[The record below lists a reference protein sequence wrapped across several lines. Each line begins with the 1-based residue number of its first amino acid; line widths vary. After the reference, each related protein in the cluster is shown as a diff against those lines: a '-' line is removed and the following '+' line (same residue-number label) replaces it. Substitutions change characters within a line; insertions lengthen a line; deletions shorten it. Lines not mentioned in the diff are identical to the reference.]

1 MKALSAA
8 RNTNQLRR
16 KEPVRAW
23 VWSAVAI
30 WGGAWLATGSA
41 LSTRIQLV
49 FDYSTLPTVTPELEI
64 LAASPGMLA
73 VLLLIGAGLVA
84 LAGFAQPFGDTKR
97 FRWWWIGMASGLA
110 ACFPLLLL
118 ILRCVSE
125 VIPAPSWW
133 ELVWFSVGTGIAACA
148 WTASG
153 SWQCVPDI
161 RIARGGQA
169 NLGVVACLSV
179 AVVSCSLWW
188 YAQAVQMWIQFQ
200 MGFNDFGHFFLRVIR
215 TQRGQGFLE
224 ETPVL
229 PPFWDHF
236 NPGLLLLVPLW
247 WGIPS
252 TYMVFGLQAICLAC
266 SSVLVFAIARA
277 RELNAWTALCLALGW
292 LLLPSVGQMNL
303 AYTYGWHPITLAIP
317 CMLGSYLALIQGRWM
332 IALGLIVLAA
342 SFEEGV
348 LVAVGCFAAVQ
359 WLQQVWWMRRMRST
373 KYQIESSKGLEKRCP
388 SGMGWRTWLIV
399 WIVSSV
405 CFVLIYR
412 FSGLAEFQTGRFAR
426 LGQHPSEII
435 SSPFLKTTTFFEL
448 LLRPRNGAFIGLL
461 LGPFLLF
468 ASKRFAWALLAIALP
483 MLVLILWEHMPAQ
496 SIAFQYPSS
505 LLPILFVG
513 AIDACARPNRVILG
527 SATWHIDP
535 RAMGFAVAC
544 AILGLFVGQMPWSL
558 DSLVEVKAKTFGIDG
573 GERREVGSMDHL
585 WLMTQLRDI
594 RKQGV
599 ERSDGERIPLQDL
612 RILATGRI
620 AAHCLGAKDIETVGQ
635 FWQRYDGLKDLD
647 RNSPSP
653 ILRYDWILLDHR
665 EGFQQ
670 THEETER
677 VREEAIRFGFRV
689 LRSKHSVDLLE
700 SPALR
705 RDGDRQEQ
713 Q

>member
-8 RNTNQLRR
+8 SSTNQLQRN
-16 KEPVRAW
+16 EPFRAW
-23 VWSAVAI
+23 VWCAVGI

-41 LSTRIQLV
+41 LSTRLQLV
-49 FDYSTLPTVTPELEI
+49 FDYSTLPTVTPELEV
-64 LAASPGMLA
+64 LAVSPGMLA
-73 VLLLIGAGLVA
+73 VLLVIGAGLVA
-84 LAGFAQPFGDTKR
+84 LAGLAQPFGDTKR
-97 FRWWWIGMASGLA
+97 TRWWWIGIASGSV

-125 VIPAPSWW
+125 AIPAPSWW

-148 WTASG
+148 WTGSA
-153 SWQCVPDI
+153 SWQSGPDVG
-161 RIARGGQA
+161 IARGRQA
-169 NLGVVACLSV
+169 SSGAVACLIA
-179 AVVSCSLWW
+179 AVGSCSLWW
-188 YAQAVQMWIQFQ
+188 YAQAIQMWLQFQ
-200 MGFNDFGHFFLRVIR
+200 MGFNDFGHFMLRVIR

-266 SSVLVFAIARA
+266 SSFLVFAIARA
-277 RELNAWTALCLALGW
+277 RELSSWTALCLALGW

-317 CMLGSYLALIQGRWM
+317 FMLGSCLALIQGRRM
-332 IALGLIVLAA
+332 VALGLIVLAA

-348 LVAVGCFAAVQ
+348 LVAVGCYAAMRC
-359 WLQQVWWMRRMRST
+359 LHTLWWMRGIGSRTSA
-373 KYQIESSKGLEKRCP
+373 IESSDGLERP
-388 SGMGWRTWLIV
+388 NPLEMGWRAWLIV

-405 CFVLIYR
+405 CFILIYR
-412 FSGLAEFQTGRFAR
+412 FSGLAEFQTGRFAS
-426 LGQHPSEII
+426 LGQHPLEII
-435 SSPFLKTTTFFEL
+435 ISPFLKTTTFFEL
-448 LLRPRNGAFIGLL
+448 LLRPRNAAFLGLL

-513 AIDACARPNRVILG
+513 AIDVCARPNRVITE
-527 SATWHIDP
+527 SAAWHVDP

-573 GERREVGSMDHL
+573 GDRRDVGSTDQL
-585 WLMTQLRDI
+585 WLMTQLRGI

-599 ERSDGERIPLQDL
+599 ERSDGEHIPLQEL

-635 FWQRYDGLKDLD
+635 FWQRYDGLKNLDL
-647 RNSPSP
+647 NSPSP
-653 ILRYDWILLDHR
+653 ILRYDWIVLDHR

-670 THEETER
+670 TREETDR
-677 VREEAIRFGFRV
+677 VKQEAIRFGFRV
-689 LRSKHSVDLLE
+689 LRSEHSVDILE
-700 SPALR
+700 SPSR
-705 RDGDRQEQ
+705 QRDGGRTERL
-713 Q
+713 